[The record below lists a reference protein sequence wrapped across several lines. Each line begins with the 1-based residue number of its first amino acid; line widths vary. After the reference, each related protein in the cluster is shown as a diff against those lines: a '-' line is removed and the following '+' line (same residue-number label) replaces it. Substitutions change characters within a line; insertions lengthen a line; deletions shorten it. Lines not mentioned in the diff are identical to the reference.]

1 VVNRPRSASERK
13 RTFGTS
19 VLKTLGRQR
28 WLDRPSYRLEHSLTF
43 LFAACGRHRDRVA
56 NALHGTWLGQHVVKP
71 TIESVTPSQA
81 PFLIATAGQMC
92 SQSEGC

>member
-1 VVNRPRSASERK
+1 MVNRPRSASERK

-56 NALHGTWLGQHVVKP
+56 NVGLADEHRLEPTLERAVVEQRAQALRAARLGR
-71 TIESVTPSQA
+71 
-81 PFLIATAGQMC
+81 AGNKADVI
-92 SQSEGC
+92 